1 MYWTPK
7 VSKYNYTFPDAN
19 EADDEGLV
27 AWGEDLDVER
37 ILSAYRNGIFP
48 WFNEGNP
55 VLWWSPNPRL
65 ILYPNDLKVSKSLKK
80 SIKKFEVKFNN
91 DFESVI
97 RACRDV
103 RKKKEGSWIT
113 ETLIEKYA
121 EIHKQ
126 KIAHC
131 VETYYEGKLV
141 GGLYGLEM
149 GNIFCGE
156 SMFAKKN
163 DASKV
168 AFYHL
173 IERLKKQNFYMVDCQ
188 IPTDH
193 LKSLG
198 AVEISRKSFL
208 EKLRKGLN
216 KPVHFD
222 TECLNIS

>member
-7 VSKYNYTFPDAN
+7 VSKYSYTFPDAN

-48 WFNEGNP
+48 WFNEGDP

-65 ILYPNDLKVSKSLKK
+65 ILYPKDLKVSKSLKK
-80 SIKKFEVKFNN
+80 SIKKFEVKFDN

-97 RACRDV
+97 RACGDV
-103 RKKKEGSWIT
+103 RKDKEGTWIT
-113 ETLIEKYA
+113 EELIEKYI

-126 KIAHC
+126 KIAHS
-131 VETYYEGKLV
+131 VETYYNGELV
-141 GGLYGLEM
+141 GGLYGLVI
-149 GNIFCGE
+149 GDIFCGE

-173 IERLKKQNFYMVDCQ
+173 IEKLKRENFYMVDCQ
-188 IPTDH
+188 IPTNH

-198 AVEISRKSFL
+198 AIEISRKLF
-208 EKLRKGLN
+208 LRKLKKGLD
-216 KPVHFD
+216 KPKNFTND
-222 TECLNIS
+222 